1 MVNYLTEKQFFV
13 KPYFSL
19 SGGYQSTYRPTSTLN
34 INGETSSTQSNKRMG
49 YTKATM
55 NAGIDL
61 KNENWK
67 FNVEGGIGS
76 TIEGK
81 TSLSYNKELVEG
93 FGLEFNTKAE
103 ASRTLTT
110 KNVKS
115 TTNTEFIVPNDTG
128 KKININQVT
137 NVALHDSS
145 QKLSFGGAITHTGKR
160 HEIKVGGEFGWRG
173 VGPGEINLNNNINYS
188 NSSYNTE
195 CNIDLRENGFYVT
208 PTVNVKIDSKNSNRS
223 YIANVDK
230 YSGSIGIRYNF

>member
-34 INGETSSTQSNKRMG
+34 INGETSSSQSNKRMG

-81 TSLSYNKELVEG
+81 TSLSYNKELTEG

-103 ASRTLTT
+103 ASRSLIS
-110 KNVKS
+110 KEIELN
-115 TTNTEFIVPNDTG
+115 TNTDIIPNNG
-128 KKININQVT
+128 QEKININQVT

-160 HEIKVGGEFGWRG
+160 HEIKVGGEFGWRE
-173 VGPGEINLNNNINYS
+173 VGPGEINLNNDINYS

-195 CNIDLRENGFYVT
+195 YNIDLRENGFYTT
-208 PTVNVKIDSKNSNRS
+208 PTVNVKVDSKNSNKS

>member
-19 SGGYQSTYRPTSTLN
+19 SGGYQSTYKPTSTLN
-34 INGETSSTQSNKRMG
+34 INGETSSSQSNKRMG

-103 ASRTLTT
+103 ASRTLIS
-110 KNVKS
+110 KEIELN
-115 TTNTEFIVPNDTG
+115 TNTDIIPNNG
-128 KKININQVT
+128 QEKININQVT

-173 VGPGEINLNNNINYS
+173 VGPGEINLNNDINYS

-195 CNIDLRENGFYVT
+195 CNINLRENGVYVT
-208 PTVNVKIDSKNSNRS
+208 PTVSVKFDNKNGTKSF
-223 YIANVDK
+223 IANVDK

>member
-81 TSLSYNKELVEG
+81 TSLSYNKELAEG

-103 ASRTLTT
+103 ASRTLIS
-110 KNVKS
+110 KEIELN
-115 TTNTEFIVPNDTG
+115 TNTDIIPNNG
-128 KKININQVT
+128 QEKININQVT

-173 VGPGEINLNNNINYS
+173 VGPGEINLNNDINYS

-195 CNIDLRENGFYVT
+195 YNIDLRENGFYTT
-208 PTVNVKIDSKNSNRS
+208 PTVNVKIDSKNSNKS

-230 YSGSIGIRYNF
+230 YSASIGIRYNF